1 MKFRALSLPTDGLEL
16 DCSSS
21 PYRWDLSAKLEER
34 EAMGFEHRFVK
45 MDGQS
50 DTSHFPLPGVG
61 NQSILTLI
69 FLILGTMW
77 QSNGQLSLQVL
88 YLESQSCARMFLSSS
103 QVGRSQI
110 CI

>member
-45 MDGQS
+45 MDG
-50 DTSHFPLPGVG
+50 
-61 NQSILTLI
+61 
-69 FLILGTMW
+69 TMW

>member
-50 DTSHFPLPGVG
+50 DTGTVEARLVG
-61 NQSILTLI
+61 NAK
-69 FLILGTMW
+69 GTMW